1 MKFIILRQLT
11 HSELGVFHSYRRLG
25 KEGSK
30 QRAINFDW
38 DVVDRVFPAAKDSD
52 QIDIDCR
59 YYEEAGK
66 VSEIGQWLKKQDKNW
81 RFEGNLPKS
90 DYYDFVDP
98 DVLFVMSVDATRR
111 PAKASWI
118 VIPLDHPAR
127 IEILNHGECSRL
139 MKSPMIA
146 LYDDEGAHTNKVI
159 AKHFPELFGTSE
171 KAKPITMIVDEDNS
185 PDPEGTF
192 EILGRTGHSLHSAVA
207 DLIDNSIS
215 ANATEIHIAFPDPNI
230 NGYWMCIRDN
240 GTGMTA
246 EKLQL
251 AMKVGKR
258 KEYESNDLGKFGY
271 GLKGAS
277 WSQADCLTVVTK
289 AKVHEQ
295 INAIWDKEHL
305 IAVKKW
311 EMPRRPIPVEFVDVT
326 TIPDTGTAILLTK
339 IRPGLKSEAR
349 GQLTDYQAKCVKIK
363 NHVELVFHRFL
374 EGNAKGRARVRIW
387 LNDTELVASN
397 PMEHALS
404 KDCGIKEVQL
414 PGVDDA
420 KIYIQA
426 HIIPNESE
434 IKAFYADKSP
444 VEEKAAATRMS
455 ANRNKNDSQGVYFYR
470 LDRLIKWGGWNGI
483 YETNEPHARLLR
495 MSLYFDRDIED
506 YLKVDISKQMV
517 ELPPSLGIHI
527 NNYLKPFKAEAIRRY
542 RGEESQKGK
551 SKKLTPPPA
560 GESNGTPTDGTPAA
574 PTAPTGGKKNKPTK
588 GVASPIRLVES
599 GKLPWT
605 RGGWANAD
613 QVEISPVIPELV
625 ALAKAIDDNHPAKE
639 ALSKFLLVL
648 ESKDLVKHLT
658 DD

>member
-1 MKFIILRQLT
+1 MKFTILRQLT
-11 HSELGVFHSYRRLG
+11 HSELGMFYSYRRLG

-52 QIDIDCR
+52 TIDIDCR

-66 VSEIGQWLKKQDKNW
+66 ISEIGQWLKKQDKNW
-81 RFEGNLPKS
+81 RFEGNIPKS
-90 DYYDFVDP
+90 DFYDFVDP
-98 DVLFVMSVDATRR
+98 NVLFVMTVDAARK

-127 IEILNHGECSRL
+127 NEILNHGECSRL
-139 MKSPMIA
+139 IKSPMIA
-146 LYDDEGAHTNKVI
+146 LYDDEGSHTNKVI

-171 KAKPITMIVDEDNS
+171 KTKHITMLIDEDNS

-240 GTGMTA
+240 GAGMTA
-246 EKLQL
+246 EKLKM

-289 AKVHEQ
+289 AKGHDQ
-295 INAIWDKEHL
+295 IHAIWDKEHL

-311 EMPRRPIPVEFVDVT
+311 EMPKRPIPADFVDVT
-326 TIPDTGTAILLTK
+326 SIPHTGTSILLTK
-339 IRPGLKSEAR
+339 IRPGLKSEAK
-349 GQLTDYQAKCVKIK
+349 GQLTDYQTKCVKIK

-374 EGNAKGRARVRIW
+374 EGKAEGRAKVRIW
-387 LNDTELVASN
+387 LNETELEPSN
-397 PMEHALS
+397 PMEHPLT
-404 KDCGIKEVQL
+404 KDCEVKEVLL
-414 PGVDDA
+414 PGVDGA
-420 KIYIQA
+420 KISIQA
-426 HIIPNESE
+426 HIIPNASE
-434 IKAFYADKSP
+434 IRAYYADKSP
-444 VEEKAAATRMS
+444 VEEKDAVARMS
-455 ANRNKNDSQGVYFYR
+455 ANMNKNDSQGVYFYR

-483 YETNEPHARLLR
+483 YDSTDTHNRLLR
-495 MSLYFDRDIED
+495 LTLDFDRGIED
-506 YLKVDISKQMV
+506 FLKVDISKQLV
-517 ELPPSLGIHI
+517 DLPPNLGVII
-527 NNYLKPFKAEAIRRY
+527 NGYLKPFKLEAKRRY
-542 RGEESQKGK
+542 
-551 SKKLTPPPA
+551 
-560 GESNGTPTDGTPAA
+560 DGDDDKPKPKAT
-574 PTAPTGGKKNKPTK
+574 PTGGTPRTSGGVPTTPVPPSGGVKAKPTK
-588 GVASPIRLVES
+588 VVTSPIRIVES

-605 RGGWANAD
+605 RGGGWATAD
-613 QVEISPVIPELV
+613 QVEITPVIPELV
-625 ALAKAIDDNHPAKE
+625 ALAKAIEDNHPAKE
-639 ALSKFLLVL
+639 ALSKFLGVL
-648 ESKDLVKHLT
+648 ESKDLLKHLANG
-658 DD
+658 